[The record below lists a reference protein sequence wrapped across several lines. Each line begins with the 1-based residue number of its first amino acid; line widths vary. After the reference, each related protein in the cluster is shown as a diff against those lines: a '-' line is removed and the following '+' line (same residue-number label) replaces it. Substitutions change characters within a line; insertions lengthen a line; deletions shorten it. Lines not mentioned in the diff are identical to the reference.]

1 MARHNDTPE
10 FDVRDLD
17 ISARLER
24 AERLRRGE
32 TARVVRAVPSRASNL
47 ARRAR
52 ARIAELR
59 RALTTSLRAG
69 S

>member
-1 MARHNDTPE
+1 MHRHSDTPE
-10 FDVRDLD
+10 FDLRDLD

-24 AERLRRGE
+24 AEYLRRRE
-32 TARVVRAVPSRASNL
+32 TARVVRAVPSQASAL
-47 ARRAR
+47 VRRAR
-52 ARIAELR
+52 ARIADFR